1 LHDLI
6 NTPSSLWYQVLTRE
20 RFSHNYIISRRE
32 AKESLGL
39 NIIEPDEEQTDLIV
53 DLFDE
58 YDRILQLGEPYNPE
72 TVLGLQESGT
82 VTCIRGIIESLDST
96 HTYKTNKEIRRAEIR
111 QPGIPIP
118 VFGYQE
124 RILQEGWV
132 LDNDL

>member
-53 DLFDE
+53 NLFDE